1 MVLWAGILLDFR
13 KNYHID
19 DGAKRFHRSSFV
31 HRHSS
36 FYLSRLMRVCEE
48 KWEQYL
54 RVMVTDPPAK

>member
-1 MVLWAGILLDFR
+1 MVLWAGILFDFR

-19 DGAKRFHRSSFV
+19 DGAKRFHHSSFV

-54 RVMVTDPPAK
+54 RVMVTDPPWK